1 MPSDCPHKQ
10 QPRQIRARDQQDHR
24 HCQKQHAQ
32 QRPRAQH
39 GDSLQ
44 GIYHRMNPEVC
55 LVRRVVAH
63 DPMSFA
69 PEELS
74 PEAESSW
81 YLNMVGRLNPG
92 VTP

>member
-1 MPSDCPHKQ
+1 
-10 QPRQIRARDQQDHR
+10 
-24 HCQKQHAQ
+24 
-32 QRPRAQH
+32 
-39 GDSLQ
+39 
-44 GIYHRMNPEVC
+44 MNPEVC